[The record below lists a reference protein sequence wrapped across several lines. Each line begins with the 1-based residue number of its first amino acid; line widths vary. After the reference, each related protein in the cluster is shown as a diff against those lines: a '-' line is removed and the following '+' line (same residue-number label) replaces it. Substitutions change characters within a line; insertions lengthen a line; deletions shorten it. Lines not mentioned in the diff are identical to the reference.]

1 VLSQRS
7 RWRWSNRDVIMATEN
22 DTRRPLEQ
30 PLAELERHLIHA
42 YLAGAGYDFHTL
54 VSRDDAEARRLLAAA
69 SQYASSK
76 LTEAEA
82 RWRYVRSL
90 HGEPT

>member
-1 VLSQRS
+1 
-7 RWRWSNRDVIMATEN
+7 MGTEN
-22 DTRRPLEQ
+22 DTRPSLEQ

-42 YLAGAGYDFHTL
+42 YLAGAGHDFHTL

-82 RWRYVRSL
+82 RLRYIRGL
-90 HGEPT
+90 HGTPT

>member
-1 VLSQRS
+1 
-7 RWRWSNRDVIMATEN
+7 MATEN

-30 PLAELERHLIHA
+30 PLAELERHLIDA
-42 YLAGAGYDFHTL
+42 YLAGAGHDFHNL

-76 LTEAEA
+76 LAEAEA
-82 RWRYVRSL
+82 RFHYLRSL
-90 HGEPT
+90 HAAPP

>member
-1 VLSQRS
+1 MS
-7 RWRWSNRDVIMATEN
+7 TEN
-22 DTRRPLEQ
+22 DTRPPLEQ

-42 YLAGAGYDFHTL
+42 YLAGTGHDFHTL
-54 VSRDDAEARRLLAAA
+54 VARDDEEARRLLAAA

-82 RWRYVRSL
+82 RFHYLEGL
-90 HGEPT
+90 HGAPK

>member
-1 VLSQRS
+1 
-7 RWRWSNRDVIMATEN
+7 MATDH
-22 DTRRPLEQ
+22 DTRQPLEL

-42 YLAGAGYDFHTL
+42 YLAGAGHDFHTL
-54 VSRDDAEARRLLAAA
+54 VSRDDAEARGLLAAA
-69 SQYASSK
+69 SQYASAK

-82 RWRYVRSL
+82 RWRYARNL

>member
-1 VLSQRS
+1 
-7 RWRWSNRDVIMATEN
+7 MATDH
-22 DTRRPLEQ
+22 DTRPPLEQ

-42 YLAGAGYDFHTL
+42 YLAGAGHDFHTL

-82 RWRYVRSL
+82 RLHYIRSL
-90 HGEPT
+90 HGELP